1 MELEGDSEATTDEMH
16 DQVKPKE
23 AVEEPKSHYKRSHP
37 GLLHNWEAQS
47 KRWVTVA
54 INDTLNQG
62 PPAFPLHFA
71 KTASF

>member
-37 GLLHNWEAQS
+37 GLLHN
-47 KRWVTVA
+47 
-54 INDTLNQG
+54 
-62 PPAFPLHFA
+62 
-71 KTASF
+71 